1 MAENFKSISELEEF
15 NGIVRAN
22 DILILSHQ
30 SDSAGKQFTSNHVTV
45 RKVAEAVLATI
56 SADMQDIIL
65 LSSGL
70 GNLAFANK
78 GELEHKNSRAL
89 TSFVPTGEKGEI
101 KAPDYHVISAIEWND
116 DKKITSISSFD
127 ISALCAHMLSSDVT
141 NMINNKLDNNIKI
154 TNNLTSGVHL
164 ATLNV
169 NDYQYDIKSGDPT
182 QIVNIESKTD
192 TGDKI
197 AKITYCDGRIVDLY
211 DNLNVEQI
219 DESYSGNSTYCG
231 DPIATINGK
240 VIKNNLNVT
249 PIVSDG

>member
-30 SDSAGKQFTSNHVTV
+30 NPNAGAQYTSNQVTV

-70 GNLAFANK
+70 GDLAFANK
-78 GELEHKNSRAL
+78 DQLEYKNAKTL
-89 TSFVPTGEKGEI
+89 TSFVPKGEKGEI
-101 KAPDYHVISAIEWND
+101 KAPDYHIISAIEWND

-127 ISALCAHMLSSDVT
+127 ISALCAHMLTSDVA

-154 TNNLTSGVHL
+154 TNNLPDGVRL

-182 QIVNIESKTD
+182 KIINIESKTN
-192 TGDKI
+192 TGDQI
-197 AKITYCDGRIVDLY
+197 AKITYYGGKTVNLY
-211 DNLNVEQI
+211 DNLNVKQI

-240 VIKNNLNVT
+240 VIKNNLSVT